1 MPPAPTSVPHR
12 SAPRQVRVHV
22 LVESK
27 VPVSV
32 RVFALG
38 VEETVSMDVAE
49 ILRSLVSGFP
59 LLAVQQ
65 RAERLS
71 G

>member
-1 MPPAPTSVPHR
+1 MSCSSPT
-12 SAPRQVRVHV
+12 ARQ
-22 LVESK
+22 

-38 VEETVSMDVAE
+38 VVQTVSMDVAE

-59 LLAVQQ
+59 RLGVQQ
-65 RAERLS
+65 RAERL
-71 G
+71 GG